1 MSADKIG
8 RHGNLPP
15 HSLRLAA
22 LIIDFLI
29 VILVVMFGLPQPV
42 RFIFPL
48 GLFFGYHTIR
58 VWRFHRSF
66 GKALLGLRVRVGKR
80 PTLLWSL
87 GRSTLGYFG
96 ADLLGLGLLVGLF
109 DARRRYAHDY
119 VFESFV
125 IFEGLDA
132 VKVRKAVLRLST
144 SIERWQN
151 AVEEKIVRLGF
162 LTVPVVSIF
171 KGLRYFASK
180 TNEVLNYLAGG
191 APAGSAEPVG
201 ILLNKK
207 ATAIIL
213 AASTAASAGT
223 LMHFP
228 AARFYLG
235 KLIVPH
241 YVLREPPADWVPC
254 GCPRAHQWSGAYY
267 GFTLYH
273 PANIYCP

>member
-1 MSADKIG
+1 MPMSADKIG

-96 ADLLGLGLLVGLF
+96 ADLLGWGF
-109 DARRRYAHDY
+109 W
-119 VFESFV
+119 
-125 IFEGLDA
+125 LDCSTHA
-132 VKVRKAVLRLST
+132 GATHMTMYSSRL
-144 SIERWQN
+144 
-151 AVEEKIVRLGF
+151 
-162 LTVPVVSIF
+162 
-171 KGLRYFASK
+171 
-180 TNEVLNYLAGG
+180 
-191 APAGSAEPVG
+191 
-201 ILLNKK
+201 
-207 ATAIIL
+207 
-213 AASTAASAGT
+213 
-223 LMHFP
+223 
-228 AARFYLG
+228 
-235 KLIVPH
+235 
-241 YVLREPPADWVPC
+241 
-254 GCPRAHQWSGAYY
+254 
-267 GFTLYH
+267 
-273 PANIYCP
+273 